1 LQEKDLRDF
10 CRIHGIAFQAYS
22 ALGSADRPWLK
33 EGSITSGP
41 PSTGYE
47 VLNHPM
53 IKKLAEKYGKSTAN
67 IVIKWHLNMG
77 GCLVT
82 KSVTPS
88 RIEGNFNVWDFE
100 LTPQDLTQFNDL
112 NVGWRHLLWAE
123 TSIHPDYPF
132 KSSLPHNY
140 VLGKPGKGSTAGAT
154 K

>member
-1 LQEKDLRDF
+1 MQPLPE
-10 CRIHGIAFQAYS
+10 RILSRSYFS
-22 ALGSADRPWLK
+22 P
-33 EGSITSGP
+33 
-41 PSTGYE
+41 
-47 VLNHPM
+47 
-53 IKKLAEKYGKSTAN
+53 
-67 IVIKWHLNMG
+67 IVIRWHLQMN

-100 LTPQDLTQFNDL
+100 LSPEDMNLFNDL

-123 TSIHPDYPF
+123 TSVHADYPF
-132 KSSLPHNY
+132 KDYLPNDY